1 MSLLDLLIVGGPP
14 VSNAIKAEG
23 MLAVFE
29 NSEFLFLRQYLFQA
43 DHTLIIAFILQLAV
57 CIGVSRG
64 GHLGLK
70 GLGVHVLARI
80 AILAVPL
87 LEEITDDP
95 VRVVVKE
102 IVNNVVIVLGA
113 LEAILLGDGCSA

>member
-1 MSLLDLLIVGGPP
+1 
-14 VSNAIKAEG
+14 
-23 MLAVFE
+23 
-29 NSEFLFLRQYLFQA
+29 
-43 DHTLIIAFILQLAV
+43 
-57 CIGVSRG
+57 
-64 GHLGLK
+64 
-70 GLGVHVLARI
+70 VHVLARI